1 MQRSLAQLEN
11 IVRDSICPVCA
22 ERPGPGPCVL
32 EAAGECA
39 LFQFFPRVAR
49 ALQSARRGDIND
61 SIAAIRRDVCSV
73 CRNQQAG
80 GDCQARREGECAL
93 DAYLVLLVDV
103 IEEAAGRPRSGS
115 GRNRFANFGKSDV
128 K

>member
-11 IVRDSICPVCA
+11 IVRNSICPVCA
-22 ERPGPGPCVL
+22 ERPAPGPCVL

-49 ALQSARRGDIND
+49 ALQSARGGDIND

-80 GDCQARREGECAL
+80 GDCRVRREGECAL

-103 IEEAAGRPRSGS
+103 IGEAAGRPRSGS
-115 GRNRFANFGKSDV
+115 AATGLPI
-128 K
+128 